1 MRAYANKHRRD
12 VNLAVD
18 DWVYLKLQLYRLKS
32 LAKKLNEKLSP
43 RFYGPYQIS
52 KVIGKV
58 AYQLNLPPESKVH
71 PVFHVSLL
79 KKVIALAVKPQPLPP
94 MLIDELELRVEPLAV
109 KAVRNHLTGTAEVLI
124 QWKDL
129 HNFEAARES
138 VDVMKQ
144 QFPAFHLEDKV
155 ALLGGSIVR
164 PPIKQVYE
172 GRTNAKYRRKLE
184 PQPEPGLGS

>member
-1 MRAYANKHRRD
+1 M
-12 VNLAVD
+12 AVD
-18 DWVYLKLQLYRLKS
+18 DWVYLKLQPYCLKS

-43 RFYGPYQIS
+43 RFYGPYLIS

-79 KKVIALAVKPQPLPP
+79 KKVVAHAVKPQPLTP
-94 MLIDELELRVEPLAV
+94 MLTIELELRVEPLAV
-109 KAVRNHLTGTAEVLI
+109 KAVRNHPAGTAEVLI

-129 HNFEAARES
+129 PDFKATWES

-155 ALLGGSIVR
+155 ALLGGRIVR
-164 PPIKQVYE
+164 LPIKQVYE
-172 GRTNAKYRRKLE
+172 GRTHGKYKRKSE
-184 PQPEPGLGS
+184 QQPEQPEPRLGS